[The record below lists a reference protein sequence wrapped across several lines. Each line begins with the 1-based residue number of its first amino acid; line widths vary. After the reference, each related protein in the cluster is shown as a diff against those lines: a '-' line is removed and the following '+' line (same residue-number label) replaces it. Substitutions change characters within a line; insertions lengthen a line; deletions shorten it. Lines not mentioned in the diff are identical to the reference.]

1 MPRVADERTLLKL
14 EAILE
19 ACAFQ
24 DLTGQRL
31 RKVARLLKF
40 LADTGELSTPNASSL
55 VTQDTLPGPTQKGLT
70 QEEVDRLL
78 NSGR

>member
-1 MPRVADERTLLKL
+1 MPHISDEPIFLKL

-19 ACAFQ
+19 ACTFQ

-31 RKVARLLKF
+31 RKVARLFKF
-40 LADTGELSTPNASSL
+40 LDDNGELFAPNL
-55 VTQDTLPGPTQKGLT
+55 TTQDTLSARKGLT

-78 NSGR
+78 NSER